1 MFSYLYIE
9 GDATVW
15 MLEHPIDAKRISE
28 SDKAVA
34 LSVANP
40 LRGTLLLSAR
50 VASVEL
56 FPDSGRPLQP
66 AGWIPGDQTLTSP
79 CLYLPSV
86 SIPANGPV
94 LYGLSEATAA
104 ELEGRLTTAM
114 TEGKKITVPF
124 SWGVGSG
131 ELVLNGRTL
140 PFAIIAYA
148 VT

>member
-1 MFSYLYIE
+1 MYSYLYIE

-15 MLEHPIDAKRISE
+15 TLEHPIDAKRISE
-28 SDKAVA
+28 SDKALA
-34 LSVANP
+34 LGVANP

-66 AGWIPGDQTLTSP
+66 AGWIPGDEAQP
-79 CLYLPSV
+79 YPRLYLPSV
-86 SIPANGPV
+86 SFPKNGPV
-94 LYGLSEATAA
+94 VYGLSEATAA

-124 SWGVGSG
+124 SWGEGSG
-131 ELVLNGRTL
+131 EIVLNGRTL
-140 PFAIIAYA
+140 PFAVIAYA

>member
-15 MLEHPIDAKRISE
+15 TLKNAIDGKRISE
-28 SDKAVA
+28 SGKALA
-34 LSVANP
+34 LTVANP

-50 VASVEL
+50 AANVEL
-56 FPDSGRPLQP
+56 FPDSGGPLQP
-66 AGWIPGDQTLTSP
+66 AGWIPSDEPLAST
-79 CLYLPSV
+79 CLYLPLV
-86 SIPANGPV
+86 SIPRNGPV

-104 ELEGRLTTAM
+104 KLQDRLLAAM

-124 SWGVGSG
+124 SWGAGSG
-131 ELVLNGRTL
+131 EMVLNGAVL
-140 PFAIIAYA
+140 PFAILADA